1 MPASREKNRIQKY
14 ASLPH
19 SSDRTIYLDPRRVS
33 SVPFPFVAF
42 VAHSSLPPSCYS
54 ILKNINMSSGGAF
67 GRLEPENLEQIGK
80 YLKFFRQK
88 KDALIRT
95 VMRELDDMKR
105 DRLESDDHMY
115 NKEDMEMFAETI
127 IHNMRGHLNS
137 DLGTIIN
144 MGALSISQLLEAA
157 QDNNIILELETAAV
171 ENVSLLDSIER
182 ISLDALPRTGGGKLG
197 KLTSLKD
204 EARAQ
209 KDAIDAEKEL
219 NKKLQDDNAALQRKL
234 AVSRR
239 NKAEGKESEEAL
251 EEALREA
258 KDENDKRVRETNQFM
273 TMKKLMQSQAGTIRD
288 LRARLEHFE
297 PSNDADCKEED

>member
-1 MPASREKNRIQKY
+1 
-14 ASLPH
+14 
-19 SSDRTIYLDPRRVS
+19 
-33 SVPFPFVAF
+33 
-42 VAHSSLPPSCYS
+42 
-54 ILKNINMSSGGAF
+54 MSSGGAF

-171 ENVSLLDSIER
+171 ENVSLLDSIEK

-219 NKKLQDDNAALQRKL
+219 NKKLQEDNAALQRKL